1 MDTTCVLA
9 ATGFDA
15 APILASAGLLAIGAG
30 TAWLFIRR
38 GKRGAATFALIPLL
52 LMALVLST
60 ASAPTASFA
69 AEPCPAGTTASPAPM
84 PQPTSSPTTT
94 PVDYQPGAAGIGDP
108 YYPLDGNGGYDVQDY
123 ALDLAYDPAT
133 DVLSGTAT
141 ITATATQNL
150 STFNLDFDV
159 IANDGSEAIDIS
171 AITVNGAD
179 ADWSLATTPVDPLTA
194 QPDPTLDPADGATP
208 PRTELTVIPSAGLDI
223 GTTVT
228 TTVAYSGVPI
238 TIDDAFGP
246 AGVFHTADGMVVVG
260 QPRVAATWF
269 PSNDHPS
276 DKATMTLRMTTTDD
290 KKVIGNGRLVG
301 ITPAAAGTSTW
312 EWRMDE
318 PMATY
323 LATATVGDY
332 QTTTTEVDGITYYN
346 AIAQVY
352 VGTNTGNRAAAR
364 FALEPEVVSYLSSV
378 FGPYPFDQSGGIAV
392 RAPGLGFALEN
403 QTRPI
408 YPGAPGESTLVH
420 ELAHQWYGD
429 SVALSRWQ
437 DIWLNE
443 GFAHYSEWLWDEHKG
458 RATAEQ
464 AFLDAYDGYDEDD
477 PFWTGIVADPGSGGI
492 FDDYVYERGGMT
504 LQALRD
510 AVGDDAFF
518 AILQGWAS
526 GNAGGNGTTEEFIA
540 YSEQV
545 SGQDLGDLFTAWLY
559 TPSKPALS

>member
-1 MDTTCVLA
+1 
-9 ATGFDA
+9 
-15 APILASAGLLAIGAG
+15 
-30 TAWLFIRR
+30 
-38 GKRGAATFALIPLL
+38 
-52 LMALVLST
+52 
-60 ASAPTASFA
+60 
-69 AEPCPAGTTASPAPM
+69 M

-94 PVDYQPGAAGIGDP
+94 PVDYQPGAAGIGDS

-179 ADWSLATTPVDPLTA
+179 ADWSLATTPVSLDTA
-194 QPDPTLDPADGATP
+194 QPDPALDPADGATP

-223 GTTVT
+223 GTTIT

-260 QPRVAATWF
+260 EPRVAATWF
-269 PSNDHPS
+269 PSNDHPA
-276 DKATMTLRMTTTDD
+276 DKATMTLRMTVADGLE
-290 KKVIGNGRLVG
+290 VVGNGRLVG
-301 ITPAAAGTSTW
+301 VTPAAAGTSTW
-312 EWRMDE
+312 EWRMDQ
-318 PMATY
+318 PMAPY
-323 LATATVGDY
+323 LATATVGAY
-332 QTTTTEVDGITYYN
+332 TTTTTTVDGITYVD
-346 AIAQVY
+346 AIADSL
-352 VGTNTGNRAAAR
+352 VGTQAGTDAAAV
-364 FALEPEVVSYLSSV
+364 FAKEPEIVSYLSTL
-378 FGPYPFDQSGGIAV
+378 FGPYPFAESGGLAV
-392 RAPGLGFALEN
+392 DVPNLYFALEN

-408 YPGAPGESTLVH
+408 YPGAPDESTVVH

-429 SVALSRWQ
+429 DVSLSRWS

-443 GFAHYSEWLWDEHKG
+443 GFATYAEWMWSEHTGGSTAQQLFDQQYS
-458 RATAEQ
+458 RSASSS
-464 AFLDAYDGYDEDD
+464 
-477 PFWTGIVADPGSGGI
+477 FWAHEVADPGPAGI
-492 FDDYVYERGGMT
+492 FDGYTYNRGAMT
-504 LQALRD
+504 LHALRLE
-510 AVGDDAFF
+510 VGDDAFF

-540 YSEQV
+540 YAEQV

-559 TPSKPALS
+559 TPSKPALD